1 MSTAND
7 ASSLLQQYKIQT
19 PSSALNPGPGVSLS
33 APQSAILCS
42 ILDLFSG
49 HPTKRILTL
58 WKEDASFHDPLTNA
72 TGRTQ
77 FEAQWYGLRAA
88 FSDIQRLSCQTVS
101 AGNPMELDLK
111 TMYKVKGIGSEQ
123 VVESR
128 VCVYTEGEGEG
139 MRVSKVEDKWD
150 GEIKEGWFKGKL
162 REVNSVSVPKMV
174 R

>member
-77 FEAQWYGLRAA
+77 FEAQWYGLKAA
-88 FSDIQRLSCQTVS
+88 FSDIQRLSCTTVS
-101 AGNPMELDLK
+101 AGNPMEMELK

-123 VVESR
+123 VVQSR

-139 MRVSKVEDKWD
+139 MRVRKVEDKWD